1 MAIVLNM
8 TPEQEAQLAQE
19 AHGYGLPVKAYATA
33 KLLGHLETGQKPSPP
48 LKSDEAISTGNSL
61 DDWQKALD
69 EHVVWI
75 ASVREEQSPETT
87 AHESLLPDQ
96 ARAAANADPEFAE
109 WMKSVGMEK
118 TSLGSD

>member
-19 AHGYGLPVKAYATA
+19 AHGYGLPVEAYATA
-33 KLLGHLETGQKPSPP
+33 KLLGHLETSRKATAA
-48 LKSDEAISTGNSL
+48 LKSDEAISSGNSL

-75 ASVREEQSPETT
+75 ASVREEQSSQTI
-87 AHESLLPDQ
+87 AHDLVLQDQ
-96 ARAAANADPEFAE
+96 ARAVADPVTEFTE
-109 WMKSVGMEK
+109 WMKSVGVERI
-118 TSLGSD
+118 SLSGN

>member
-19 AHGYGLPVKAYATA
+19 ARGYGLPVEAYATA
-33 KLLGHLETGQKPSPP
+33 KLLGHLETGGKPLPSIPI
-48 LKSDEAISTGNSL
+48 SDATFSENSL
-61 DDWQKALD
+61 DDWQIALD

-87 AHESLLPDQ
+87 AHESVLIDQ

-109 WMKSVGMEK
+109 WMKLVGMEK
-118 TSLGSD
+118 TSLSGN